1 MNIMNRKFIILN
13 IFLLIISAGALFPQ
27 PKSAFSSDQSKYRD
41 ELTAFMGT
49 NLSEENGKILTG
61 FLSLWDS
68 TGFSEVNK
76 SKIHDV
82 SVKLAERQ
90 FRPVPQFI
98 GFLNTSNDIINFKN
112 DNALLGKWLDGLND
126 LLLIPQY
133 PNTNLATYIQ
143 NTGLLIK
150 ENLLINTSSV
160 KWKVKSGDLRFD
172 RDTAFRVDLNNATLT
187 CYSQKD
193 STEIYNVTGSYY
205 PSVRLLRGKKGT
217 VTWEKV
223 GFPRQ
228 DVFAELSDYTI
239 NVTRNNFTCDS
250 ARLTYTG
257 YFKKPEYGSLTD
269 QAAPVTNRDKA
280 VYPRFETYTKQF
292 RIKRIFEGIDYEG
305 GLAFEGAK
313 AKGTGEKAFPA
324 RVMLFRKDTLFI
336 KIASTDFL
344 FSANGLNSQETSATM
359 YLGADSVYHS
369 NLGFSYNAG
378 TKQVNLFRTNNPVSG
393 SPYFNTYH
401 EMDMYFE
408 SLTWDMNSPIVIISR
423 PRGAAMGKALF
434 ESASFFNSDDFL
446 DLMALDSY
454 HPLSRLIKF
463 SEYFYSETFPVN
475 EFAKWLN
482 KPEDIVTGLC
492 IDLANRGFLFYD
504 QTNNEVTI
512 KQKTKDYINSFAG
525 KKDYDVIS
533 VYSETKAP
541 VDNAVLDLKTFD
553 LTVNG
558 VKNVFISDSQRV
570 AIYPYNQRLVIKK
583 NRDIKFDGVVQ
594 AGLFTVF
601 GHDFR
606 FSYDTFKIRLQK
618 IDSIRIAVET
628 GKTDQIGNPVIE
640 DINSLIQLSKGE
652 IYIDNPNNKA
662 GLKSYAQYPII
673 DASTYSYI
681 FYDRIP
687 GLENV
692 YKKDNF
698 YFRIDPFVFEHIDHY
713 MKEDMN
719 LKGDFFAG
727 NILKPTRQFLTIQ
740 ENNSLGFEMIVPKE
754 GVDLYDG
761 KARIFDQMNMS
772 NRGLTG
778 SGTLKHLTSTT
789 IAEDYRF
796 FPDSMLTKASTFNI
810 ARDGT
815 GIFPELASSDV
826 DIKWLPGK
834 DEWTARNSKDS
845 NFTMFANGTSLNG
858 SITLKP
864 KQLSGSGIINTADSR
879 VVSNLYSF
887 RSGSIHA
894 DTADYNL
901 KSPSTE
907 GYAFIAENA
916 NTDVNFETR
925 LTRFRLNTDS
935 SMVKF
940 PEVQYICTM
949 TDFEYNQ
956 ANRILSMEQK
966 GRKSAAL
973 MKPGDL
979 LRVPLNGT
987 DKPTFFATNS
997 LKDTVSFASLSAKYH
1012 VDEEFI
1018 EAENINYVKVADA
1031 LIQPENGKLKISRR
1045 AAIEKLKNAVLAV
1058 NNLHLIHSAEIE
1070 IESSKRYTGSGVY
1083 DYADEGN
1090 NIYQIKL
1097 PEITVDTTTTN
1108 ARGKIAAGDKFMLSP
1123 AFTFTGDVGL
1133 SARSKD
1139 LLFTGSAGI
1148 IHDCSRIKSYPV
1160 KFKSLIDPKNVM
1172 IPISEKPRDINDE
1185 LVFSGS
1191 FINLDSLHIYPAF
1204 LSAQKSWSDA
1214 GLVSA
1219 TGVLWYNK
1227 KLNRYQIS
1235 SKEKIA
1241 DPALNGDMVA
1251 LDKNLCNL
1259 SGEGRI
1265 NFGANYD
1272 LVKMGSAGS
1281 FIQEGDSGNVEIKA
1295 IIGLDFYFSPEAL
1308 KLMSD
1313 EFRMMPTLK
1322 AVNVNSEFYN
1332 KGMKDMLGA
1341 TAAGQLKEETDL
1353 FGASRN
1359 LPREFTYEL
1368 LLNEVT
1374 LYWNEASSSFRSKG
1388 KIGIGFIGNQPLNI
1402 YVDGYVDIQRRRSG
1416 DMIDIYLKASQSTW
1430 YYFSYFKG
1438 VMMAQAGN
1446 LEFNNLISSIK
1457 LKDREHPESSTRVPY
1472 TYMIAVEDRLG
1483 KFLRRMQEGGGEE
1496 DQQQDVTPIDNIF
1509 QRP

>member
-1 MNIMNRKFIILN
+1 MNRKFIILN
-13 IFLLIISAGALFPQ
+13 ILLLILSAGNLFPQ

-408 SLTWDMNSPIVIISR
+408 SLTWDMNSPVVIISR

-761 KARIFDQMNMS
+761 KARIFDQLNMS

-973 MKPGDL
+973 VKPGDL

-1219 TGVLWYNK
+1219 TGALWYNK

>member
-27 PKSAFSSDQSKYRD
+27 PKSVFSSDQSKYRD
-41 ELTAFMGT
+41 ELTAFMGA
-49 NLSEENGKILTG
+49 NLSEENGKILSG

-408 SLTWDMNSPIVIISR
+408 SLTWDMNSPVVIISR

-761 KARIFDQMNMS
+761 KARIFDQLNMS

-796 FPDSMLTKASTFNI
+796 FPDSMLTKANTFNI

-815 GIFPELASSDV
+815 GIFPELGSSDV

-879 VVSNLYSF
+879 VVSTLYNF

>member
-1 MNIMNRKFIILN
+1 
-13 IFLLIISAGALFPQ
+13 
-27 PKSAFSSDQSKYRD
+27 
-41 ELTAFMGT
+41 
-49 NLSEENGKILTG
+49 
-61 FLSLWDS
+61 
-68 TGFSEVNK
+68 
-76 SKIHDV
+76 
-82 SVKLAERQ
+82 
-90 FRPVPQFI
+90 
-98 GFLNTSNDIINFKN
+98 
-112 DNALLGKWLDGLND
+112 
-126 LLLIPQY
+126 
-133 PNTNLATYIQ
+133 
-143 NTGLLIK
+143 
-150 ENLLINTSSV
+150 
-160 KWKVKSGDLRFD
+160 
-172 RDTAFRVDLNNATLT
+172 
-187 CYSQKD
+187 
-193 STEIYNVTGSYY
+193 
-205 PSVRLLRGKKGT
+205 
-217 VTWEKV
+217 
-223 GFPRQ
+223 
-228 DVFAELSDYTI
+228 
-239 NVTRNNFTCDS
+239 
-250 ARLTYTG
+250 
-257 YFKKPEYGSLTD
+257 
-269 QAAPVTNRDKA
+269 
-280 VYPRFETYTKQF
+280 
-292 RIKRIFEGIDYEG
+292 
-305 GLAFEGAK
+305 
-313 AKGTGEKAFPA
+313 
-324 RVMLFRKDTLFI
+324 
-336 KIASTDFL
+336 
-344 FSANGLNSQETSATM
+344 
-359 YLGADSVYHS
+359 
-369 NLGFSYNAG
+369 
-378 TKQVNLFRTNNPVSG
+378 
-393 SPYFNTYH
+393 
-401 EMDMYFE
+401 
-408 SLTWDMNSPIVIISR
+408 
-423 PRGAAMGKALF
+423 
-434 ESASFFNSDDFL
+434 
-446 DLMALDSY
+446 
-454 HPLSRLIKF
+454 
-463 SEYFYSETFPVN
+463 
-475 EFAKWLN
+475 
-482 KPEDIVTGLC
+482 
-492 IDLANRGFLFYD
+492 
-504 QTNNEVTI
+504 
-512 KQKTKDYINSFAG
+512 
-525 KKDYDVIS
+525 
-533 VYSETKAP
+533 
-541 VDNAVLDLKTFD
+541 
-553 LTVNG
+553 
-558 VKNVFISDSQRV
+558 
-570 AIYPYNQRLVIKK
+570 
-583 NRDIKFDGVVQ
+583 
-594 AGLFTVF
+594 
-601 GHDFR
+601 
-606 FSYDTFKIRLQK
+606 
-618 IDSIRIAVET
+618 
-628 GKTDQIGNPVIE
+628 
-640 DINSLIQLSKGE
+640 SLIQLAKGE
-652 IYIDNPNNKA
+652 IYIDNPNNKS

-673 DASTYSYI
+673 NALTYSYI

-713 MKEDMN
+713 MKEGMN
-719 LKGDFFAG
+719 LKGEFFAG
-727 NILKPTRQFLTIQ
+727 NILKPQKQFLIIQ
-740 ENNSLGFEMIVPKE
+740 ENNSLGFQMIVPKE

-761 KARIFDQMNMS
+761 KARIFDQLSMS

-796 FPDSMLTKASTFNI
+796 FPDSMLTKARTFNI
-810 ARDGT
+810 SRDGA

-826 DIKWLPGK
+826 DIKWLPWK
-834 DEWTARNSKDS
+834 DEWTVRNSKDS
-845 NFTMFANGTSLNG
+845 NFGMFANGTSLNG
-858 SITLKP
+858 SVTLKP

-879 VVSNLYSF
+879 VVSNFYTF

-1265 NFGANYD
+1265 NFGA
-1272 LVKMGSAGS
+1272 
-1281 FIQEGDSGNVEIKA
+1281 
-1295 IIGLDFYFSPEAL
+1295 
-1308 KLMSD
+1308 
-1313 EFRMMPTLK
+1313 
-1322 AVNVNSEFYN
+1322 
-1332 KGMKDMLGA
+1332 
-1341 TAAGQLKEETDL
+1341 
-1353 FGASRN
+1353 
-1359 LPREFTYEL
+1359 
-1368 LLNEVT
+1368 
-1374 LYWNEASSSFRSKG
+1374 
-1388 KIGIGFIGNQPLNI
+1388 
-1402 YVDGYVDIQRRRSG
+1402 
-1416 DMIDIYLKASQSTW
+1416 
-1430 YYFSYFKG
+1430 
-1438 VMMAQAGN
+1438 
-1446 LEFNNLISSIK
+1446 
-1457 LKDREHPESSTRVPY
+1457 
-1472 TYMIAVEDRLG
+1472 
-1483 KFLRRMQEGGGEE
+1483 
-1496 DQQQDVTPIDNIF
+1496 
-1509 QRP
+1509 

>member
-1 MNIMNRKFIILN
+1 LNIKPVILN
-13 IFLLIISAGALFPQ
+13 LSLLVLACVNALSQ
-27 PKSAFSSDQSKYRD
+27 PKPVFSSDQSKFRD

-49 NLSEENGKILTG
+49 SLSEENTKVLAG
-61 FLSLWDS
+61 FFSKWDS
-68 TGFSEVNK
+68 TGFSEINK
-76 SKIHDV
+76 SRIHDV
-82 SVKLAERQ
+82 SAKLAEKQ

-98 GFLNTSNDIINFKN
+98 DFLKTASDIINYKN
-112 DNALLGKWLDGLND
+112 DNALLGNWLEGLND
-126 LLLIPQY
+126 LILISRY
-133 PNTNLATYIQ
+133 SNANLATYIQ
-143 NTGLLIK
+143 NTGLLIR

-160 KWKVKSGDLRFD
+160 KWKVKSGDLKFA
-172 RDTAFRVDLNNATLT
+172 RDTAFRADLSNATLT

-193 STEIYNVTGSYY
+193 STEIYNVSGSYY
-205 PSVRLLRGKKGT
+205 PSARLFRGKKGT

-223 GFPRQ
+223 GFPGK
-228 DVFAELSDYTI
+228 DVFAELSDYQI

-257 YFKKPEYGSLTD
+257 YFNKPEYGLLTD
-269 QAAPVTNRDKA
+269 QAAPVSNRDKA
-280 VYPRFETYTKQF
+280 AYPRFETYTKKF
-292 RIKRIFEGIDYEG
+292 RIKRIFDGIDYEG
-305 GLAFEGAK
+305 GLAFEGAR

-324 RVMLFRKDTLFI
+324 RLMLYRKDTLFI
-336 KIASTDFL
+336 KVASTDFI
-344 FSANGLNSQETSATM
+344 FSANGLNSQETAATI

-369 NLGFSYNAG
+369 NLGFSYNAN
-378 TKQVNLFRTNNPVSG
+378 TKQVNLFRTNNPVSK

-401 EMDMYFE
+401 EIDMYFE
-408 SLTWDMNSPIVIISR
+408 NLTWEMNSSRVIISR
-423 PRGAAMGKALF
+423 PRGAAMGQALF

-446 DLMALDSY
+446 NLMALDSY

-463 SEYFYSETFPVN
+463 SEYFYSETFPVS

-482 KPEDIVTGLC
+482 KPEDVVTGLC
-492 IDLANRGFLFYD
+492 IDLANRGFIFYD

-512 KQKTKDYINSFAG
+512 KQKTKDYINSYAG
-525 KKDYDVIS
+525 KKDYDIIA

-541 VDNAVLDLKTFD
+541 VDNAVLDLKSYD

-570 AIYPYNQRLVIKK
+570 AIYPYNRQLVIKK

-601 GHDFR
+601 GRNFQ
-606 FSYDTFKIRLQK
+606 FSYDTFKIRLQN

-628 GKTDQIGNPVIE
+628 GKTDQAGNPVI
-640 DINSLIQLSKGE
+640 DDVSSIIQLAKGE

-662 GLKSYAQYPII
+662 GLRNYAQYPII
-673 DASTYSYI
+673 NASTYSYI

-713 MKEDMN
+713 TKENMN
-719 LKGDFFAG
+719 LKGEFFAG
-727 NILKPTRQFLTIQ
+727 NILKPTRQFLIIQ
-740 ENNSLGFEMIVPKE
+740 ENNSLGFQMIVPKE
-754 GVDLYDG
+754 GIDLYEG
-761 KARIFDQMNMS
+761 KARIFDQLSMS

-796 FPDSMLTKASTFNI
+796 FPDSMLTRAKTFNI
-810 ARDGT
+810 ARDEA
-815 GIFPELASSDV
+815 GIFPEVASNDV

-845 NFTMFANGTSLNG
+845 NFGMFANGTSLNG
-858 SITLKP
+858 SMTLKP
-864 KQLSGSGIINTADSR
+864 KQLSGSGIINTSDSR
-879 VVSNLYSF
+879 VVSNLYTF
-887 RSGSIHA
+887 RSGTIHA

-916 NTDVNFETR
+916 NTDMNFDTR

-966 GRKSAAL
+966 GKKSGTL
-973 MKPGDL
+973 MKSDNL

-987 DKPTFFATNS
+987 DRPTFFATNS
-997 LKDTVSFASLSAKYH
+997 LKDTIAFASLSAKYH
-1012 VDEEFI
+1012 VDEEYI
-1018 EAENINYVKVADA
+1018 EAENINYIKVADA
-1031 LIQPENGKLKISRR
+1031 LIQPENGKVKISRR
-1045 AAIEKLKNAVLAV
+1045 AEMEKLKNAVVAV
-1058 NNLHLIHSAEIE
+1058 NNLHLIHSAAIE
-1070 IESSKRYTGSGVY
+1070 IESSRRYTGSGVY
-1083 DYADEGN
+1083 DYTDESN
-1090 NIYQIKL
+1090 NVYQIKL
-1097 PEITVDTTTTN
+1097 SEIAVDTLTTN
-1108 ARGKIAAGDKFMLSP
+1108 AKGFIAADDKFMLSP
-1123 AFTFTGDVGL
+1123 AFTFTGDVSL

-1148 IHDCSRIKSYPV
+1148 LHDCSRIKSYPV
-1160 KFKSLIDPKNVM
+1160 KFKSFIDPGNVM

-1185 LVFSGS
+1185 MVFSGS

-1204 LSAQKSWSDA
+1204 LSAQKSWSDV

-1219 TGVLWYNK
+1219 GGVLWYNK
-1227 KLNRYQIS
+1227 KLNKYQIS

-1259 SGEGRI
+1259 SGEGKI
-1265 NFGANYD
+1265 NFGANFD

-1281 FIQEGDSGNVEIKA
+1281 FIQEGDSGKVEIKA
-1295 IIGLDFYFSPEAL
+1295 ILALDFYFSPEAL
-1308 KLMSD
+1308 RLMSD

-1332 KGMKDMLGA
+1332 KGMKDLLGT

-1359 LPREFTYEL
+1359 LPREFTYKL

-1374 LYWNEASSSFRSKG
+1374 LYWNEESSSFRSKG
-1388 KIGIGFIGNQPLNI
+1388 RIGIGFIGNQPLNI

-1416 DMIDIYLKASQSTW
+1416 DMIDIYLKANQSTW

-1457 LKDREHPESSTRVPY
+1457 LKDRQHPESSTRVPY

-1483 KFLRRMQEGGGEE
+1483 KFLRRMQGGGAEE
-1496 DQQQDVTPIDNIF
+1496 QQQDVTPLDNIF

>member
-1 MNIMNRKFIILN
+1 MNRKFIILN
-13 IFLLIISAGALFPQ
+13 IFLLIISAGTLFPQ
-27 PKSAFSSDQSKYRD
+27 PKSAFSSDQSKFRD
-41 ELTAFMGT
+41 ELTAFMGA
-49 NLSEENGKILTG
+49 NLSEENGKILSG

-90 FRPVPQFI
+90 FRPVPQFL

-160 KWKVKSGDLRFD
+160 KWKVKNGDLRFD

-250 ARLTYTG
+250 ARLTYSG

-269 QAAPVTNRDKA
+269 QAAPVSNRDKA

-482 KPEDIVTGLC
+482 KPEDIVAGLC

-719 LKGDFFAG
+719 LKGEFFAG
-727 NILKPTRQFLTIQ
+727 NILKPTKQFLTIQ
-740 ENNSLGFEMIVPKE
+740 ENNSLGFQMIVPKE

-789 IAEDYRF
+789 TAEDYRF
-796 FPDSMLTKASTFNI
+796 FPDSMLTKAKTFNI

-879 VVSNLYSF
+879 VVSNLYNF

-966 GRKSAAL
+966 GRKSGVQ
-973 MKPGDL
+973 MKSGDL
-979 LRVPLNGT
+979 LRVPLNET

-1058 NNLHLIHSAEIE
+1058 NNLHLIHSAEID

-1108 ARGKIAAGDKFMLSP
+1108 ARGFIAAGDKFMLSP

-1172 IPISEKPRDINDE
+1172 IPISEKPRDLNDE

-1241 DPALNGDMVA
+1241 DPVLNGDMVA

-1374 LYWNEASSSFRSKG
+1374 LYWNEVSSSFRSKG
-1388 KIGIGFIGNQPLNI
+1388 KIGIGFIGNQPVNI

-1457 LKDREHPESSTRVPY
+1457 LKDREHPEASTRVPY

>member
-1 MNIMNRKFIILN
+1 MTIKPVILN
-13 IFLLIISAGALFPQ
+13 LLLLVFTAGDLFPQ
-27 PKSAFSSDQSKYRD
+27 PKSAFSSDQSKFRD
-41 ELTAFMGT
+41 ELTAFMGA
-49 NLSEENGKILTG
+49 NLGEENGKILSG

-68 TGFSEVNK
+68 TGFNEVNK
-76 SKIHDV
+76 TKIHDV

-90 FRPVPQFI
+90 FRPVPQFL

-133 PNTNLATYIQ
+133 PNTNLTTYIQ
-143 NTGLLIK
+143 NTSLLIR

-160 KWKVKSGDLRFD
+160 KWKVKGGDLRFD
-172 RDTAFRVDLNNATLT
+172 RDTAFRADLNNVTLT

-257 YFKKPEYGSLTD
+257 YFKTPEYGSLTD
-269 QAAPVTNRDKA
+269 QAAPVSNRDKA

-324 RVMLFRKDTLFI
+324 RIMLSRKDTLII

-344 FSANGLNSQETSATM
+344 FSANGLNSHETSATM
-359 YLGADSVYHS
+359 YLGVDSVYHS

-408 SLTWDMNSPIVIISR
+408 SLTWNMNSSIVIISR

-482 KPEDIVTGLC
+482 KPEDIVSGLC

-533 VYSETKAP
+533 VFSETKAP

-583 NRDIKFDGVVQ
+583 NRDIKFDGVVK

-628 GKTDQIGNPVIE
+628 GKTDQLGNPVIE
-640 DINSLIQLSKGE
+640 DVNSLIQLARGE
-652 IYIDNPNNKA
+652 IFIDNPNNKS
-662 GLKSYAQYPII
+662 GLKSFAQYPII
-673 DASTYSYI
+673 HALTYSYI

-713 MKEDMN
+713 RKEDMN
-719 LKGDFFAG
+719 LKGEFFAG
-727 NILKPTRQFLTIQ
+727 NILKPAKQFLIIQ
-740 ENNSLGFEMIVPKE
+740 ENNSLGFQMIVPKE

-761 KARIFDQMNMS
+761 KARIFDQLSMS

-796 FPDSMLTKASTFNI
+796 FPDSMLTKARTFNI
-810 ARDGT
+810 SRDEA

-826 DIKWLPGK
+826 DIKWLPWK
-834 DEWTARNSKDS
+834 DEWTVRNSKDS
-845 NFTMFANGTSLNG
+845 NFGMFANGTSLNG

-879 VVSNLYSF
+879 VVSNFYTF

-966 GRKSAAL
+966 GRKSGTL
-973 MKPGDL
+973 MKPVDL
-979 LRVPLNGT
+979 LRTPLNGT
-987 DKPTFFATNS
+987 DKSTFFATNS
-997 LKDTVSFASLSAKYH
+997 LKDTISFASLSAKYH
-1012 VDEEFI
+1012 VDEEYI
-1018 EAENINYVKVADA
+1018 EAENINYIHVADA

-1045 AAIEKLKNAVLAV
+1045 AAIEKLQNAVLAV

-1070 IESSKRYTGSGVY
+1070 IESSKRYSGRGIY
-1083 DYADEGN
+1083 DYTDEGN
-1090 NIYQIKL
+1090 NIYRIKL
-1097 PEITVDTTTTN
+1097 PEITVDTIATN
-1108 ARGKIAAGDKFMLSP
+1108 AKGFIASSDKFMLSP
-1123 AFTFTGDVGL
+1123 AFTFTGDVSL

-1148 IHDCSRIKSYPV
+1148 IHDCRRIKSYPV
-1160 KFKSLIDPKNVM
+1160 KFRSYIDPKNVM
-1172 IPISEKPRDINDE
+1172 IPVSEKPHDLNDE
-1185 LVFSGS
+1185 LLFSGS

-1204 LSAQKSWSDA
+1204 LSARKSWSDA

-1241 DPALNGDMVA
+1241 DPVLNGDMVT
-1251 LDKNLCNL
+1251 LEKNLCNL

-1353 FGASRN
+1353 FGASKN

-1388 KIGIGFIGNQPLNI
+1388 KIGIGFIGNQPVNI

-1457 LKDREHPESSTRVPY
+1457 LKDREHPESSARVPY